1 MKCADCSFCWQG
13 DENDYPCC
21 HCEGIAPCE
30 EDDYV
35 DNEDDEDYPE
45 LNFDAP
51 VDYRDIGNY
60 IP

>member
-1 MKCADCSFCWQG
+1 MKCTDCSFCWQE
-13 DENDYPCC
+13 ENDDFPCC